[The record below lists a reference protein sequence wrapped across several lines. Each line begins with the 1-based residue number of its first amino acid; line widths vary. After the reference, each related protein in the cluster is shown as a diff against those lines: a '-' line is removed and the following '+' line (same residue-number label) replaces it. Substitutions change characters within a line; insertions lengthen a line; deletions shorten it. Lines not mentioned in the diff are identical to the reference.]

1 MSLGVNGPVRNS
13 PYHGAGYGR
22 SGDKA
27 PVADQTS
34 LTFSAPRMAALRWLI
49 HPGDDIPPELHGRLL
64 ATLFGNR
71 PVFFAALVNSA
82 AVAGVVALHRH
93 ERAFLWWFLAELVI
107 CVVRGTTLV
116 VAQRRAAAGRA
127 TPTDLH
133 LLMALAWAVS
143 VGTGACLT
151 IASRDWTVIA
161 IVCLSA
167 AAMAGGSCLRNYAA
181 PRFAILVILLCLAP
195 VALAAAVTGRAVMLV
210 VLAQV
215 PFFLLS
221 MTMGALRLNRL
232 LVATMVAE
240 RDSERRALHDPL
252 TGLFNRAGL
261 ERGFAGWRGDILL
274 YIDLNGFKQINDIHG
289 HAAGD
294 ALLRE
299 YGRRLQ
305 GIAGTAAIVAR
316 VGGDEFVVL
325 GDRIM
330 ADDADPWRDTIAAEL
345 GQPFPWGGA
354 SLLSGGSIGMARGGD
369 GQSLETLMA
378 VADDEL
384 YRLKPRRGAPARSI
398 PTPGGR

>member
-1 MSLGVNGPVRNS
+1 
-13 PYHGAGYGR
+13 
-22 SGDKA
+22 
-27 PVADQTS
+27 VADHTS
-34 LTFSAPRMAALRWLI
+34 LTFSPPRLSAFRWLTR
-49 HPGDDIPPELHGRLL
+49 PGDDTPPELHGRLL

-82 AVAGVVALHRH
+82 TVAGVVAMHRH
-93 ERAFLWWFLAELVI
+93 EAAFLWWFLAELVI
-107 CVVRGTTLV
+107 CVVRVATLV

-133 LLMALAWAVS
+133 LLMALAWAIS

-195 VALAAAVTGRAVMLV
+195 VALAAAATGQAVMLI
-210 VLAQV
+210 VLVQV

-221 MTMGALRLNRL
+221 MTMGALRLNQL

-240 RDSERRALHDPL
+240 RDSERRSLHDPL
-252 TGLFNRAGL
+252 TGLLNRTGL
-261 ERGFAGWRGDILL
+261 ERGFANWRGDTLL
-274 YIDLNGFKQINDIHG
+274 YIDLNGFKQINDVHG

-299 YGRRLQ
+299 AGRRLQ
-305 GIAGTAAIVAR
+305 AIASTAGIVAR

-325 GDRIM
+325 SDRIM
-330 ADDADPWRDTIAAEL
+330 ADDADRWRDTIAAVL
-345 GQPFPWGGA
+345 GQPFPWGDA

-369 GQSLETLMA
+369 GKSLETLMA
-378 VADDEL
+378 MADEEL
-384 YRLKPRRGAPARSI
+384 YRLKPRRPAPMRSTSAAGAR
-398 PTPGGR
+398 